1 RQEPQTYRPRPP
13 ARGSPGL
20 LSTRDV
26 GGIINENYGSQTAV
40 VVLRDIADEACCI
53 AFHDDLPLSSSEHSA
68 RHIEM
73 RGVFTNDLG
82 RVDPRNAD
90 WFERRGTDHS
100 PDENMVRR
108 KVAVIW

>member
-1 RQEPQTYRPRPP
+1 
-13 ARGSPGL
+13 
-20 LSTRDV
+20 
-26 GGIINENYGSQTAV
+26 
-40 VVLRDIADEACCI
+40 
-53 AFHDDLPLSSSEHSA
+53 
-68 RHIEM
+68 M

-108 KVAVIW
+108 KVAVVWRELNRA